1 MCGAATEA
9 VLTFFVFNIMSGAYV
24 GEPRLHSDKHALPFL
39 VTRVKCVSDSTFSLR
54 SILRHHMREDKG
66 GTGLVDGIEHIW
78 AGPQVKRLSNCLILV
93 RRIQGSH
100 VTL

>member
-9 VLTFFVFNIMSGAYV
+9 VLTFLVFNIMSGAHV
-24 GEPRLHSDKHALPFL
+24 GEPRLYSDKHALPFL

-54 SILRHHMREDKG
+54 SILRHYVREEEV
-66 GTGLVDGIEHIW
+66 VDGVERIW
-78 AGPQVKRLSNCLILV
+78 AGVRVKLLINCLTLV